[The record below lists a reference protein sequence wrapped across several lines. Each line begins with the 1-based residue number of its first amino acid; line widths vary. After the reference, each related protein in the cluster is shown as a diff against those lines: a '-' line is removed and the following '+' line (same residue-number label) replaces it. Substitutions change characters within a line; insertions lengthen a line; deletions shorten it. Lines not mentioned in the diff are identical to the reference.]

1 MLRQSL
7 PRSLLLPAKSSS
19 FEKVRTPGIKKRS
32 MPVLWGEGELIS
44 IIHLFTILTWM
55 TVGAALMMGMNPS
68 LSVARTP
75 APVGLT

>member
-1 MLRQSL
+1 
-7 PRSLLLPAKSSS
+7 
-19 FEKVRTPGIKKRS
+19 